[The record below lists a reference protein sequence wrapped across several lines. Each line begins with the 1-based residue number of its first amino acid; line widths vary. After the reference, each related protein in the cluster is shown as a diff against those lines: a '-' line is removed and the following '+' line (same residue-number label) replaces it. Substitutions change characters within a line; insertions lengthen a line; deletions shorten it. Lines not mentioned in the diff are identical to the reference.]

1 MEETMKISTED
12 IRIYAKALR
21 LSNLR
26 NNCGDIIHKAQIDKP
41 SYMDFIMNILKAET
55 ASRQQNDLVR
65 RMRQAKLPRNCD
77 LDRFDFN
84 HSAGVTKPQLKQL
97 RELVWLDQMYNLIF
111 MGPAGT
117 GKTFMAAGLV
127 RDAVM
132 RGYRAQFLTMDGL
145 INILRMKLSDEELRT
160 LMNYRNIL
168 NYFYE
173 LWLKKTDNQY
183 AEMERHVAAEMKK
196 LFSDTGKNT
205 ERMVA

>member
-77 LDRFDFN
+77 LDCFDFN
-84 HSAGVTKPQLKQL
+84 HSAGVTKPHNCGNSFGLTRCTISSL
-97 RELVWLDQMYNLIF
+97 WAPPAPARLSWLLDSL
-111 MGPAGT
+111 
-117 GKTFMAAGLV
+117 
-127 RDAVM
+127 
-132 RGYRAQFLTMDGL
+132 
-145 INILRMKLSDEELRT
+145 
-160 LMNYRNIL
+160 
-168 NYFYE
+168 
-173 LWLKKTDNQY
+173 
-183 AEMERHVAAEMKK
+183 EMP
-196 LFSDTGKNT
+196 
-205 ERMVA
+205 

>member
-41 SYMDFIMNILKAET
+41 SYMDFIMDILKAET

-84 HSAGVTKPQLKQL
+84 HSAGITKPQLKQL
-97 RELVWLDQMYNLIF
+97 RELVWLDQMYRHRQDFHGCRTRQRCRNE
-111 MGPAGT
+111 
-117 GKTFMAAGLV
+117 GLQG
-127 RDAVM
+127 AVPDNGWSHKHIEDE
-132 RGYRAQFLTMDGL
+132 GYD
-145 INILRMKLSDEELRT
+145 ILSNECLQ
-160 LMNYRNIL
+160 RNTQVQSHC
-168 NYFYE
+168 N
-173 LWLKKTDNQY
+173 
-183 AEMERHVAAEMKK
+183 R
-196 LFSDTGKNT
+196 
-205 ERMVA
+205 

>member
-41 SYMDFIMNILKAET
+41 SYMDFIMDILKAET

-84 HSAGVTKPQLKQL
+84 HSAGITKQIGRASC
-97 RELVWLDQMYNLIF
+97 RERV
-111 MGPAGT
+111 
-117 GKTFMAAGLV
+117 
-127 RDAVM
+127 
-132 RGYRAQFLTMDGL
+132 
-145 INILRMKLSDEELRT
+145 
-160 LMNYRNIL
+160 
-168 NYFYE
+168 
-173 LWLKKTDNQY
+173 
-183 AEMERHVAAEMKK
+183 
-196 LFSDTGKNT
+196 
-205 ERMVA
+205 